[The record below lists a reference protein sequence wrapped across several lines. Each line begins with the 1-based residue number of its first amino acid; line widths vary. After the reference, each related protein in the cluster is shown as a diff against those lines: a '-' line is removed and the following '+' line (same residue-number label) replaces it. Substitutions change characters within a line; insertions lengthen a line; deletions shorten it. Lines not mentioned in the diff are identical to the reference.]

1 MSGEKTLKAFPL
13 NIRNKTAFGLLNH
26 DNQRGKKKRNPYWKR
41 RNKTSTVADMILYIE
56 NPKNATRKLLELIS
70 EFDKVAEY
78 KINIGIC
85 CIPIY

>member
-1 MSGEKTLKAFPL
+1 MTIRGE
-13 NIRNKTAFGLLNH
+13 
-26 DNQRGKKKRNPYWKR
+26 KKKRNPYWKR
-41 RNKTSTVADMILYIE
+41 RNKTSTVADILYIE